1 MTPLRQRMIDAMLL
15 RGFAPRTQQAYCA
28 AVVALAKHFRRSP
41 ETLSAEQ
48 LQSYLLYLITEKKLA
63 YASVNQAACAFR
75 FIFGTVLR
83 WPEVRFDIP
92 MAKVPKRLPQ
102 ILSREEVTRLI
113 DAGATL
119 RGRTLLATAY
129 AAGLRVSEVCA
140 LQLTDIESAPDRMCL
155 KVRQGKG
162 SQPLGQRADRSV
174 DGAAHLLRRPRRCRH
189 PPRRRHPHLA
199 PRFRHSPAR
208 GRRGPADHSATPG
221 PWPHRNDHALS
232 ASGAQPAHRHHVP
245 SGTARPAATLS
256 ATDRA
261 AGRPSRGP
269 GRGVAPSRPGLS
281 RGSSLVG
288 CQGEGL
294 ARYRRVPN
302 RRPGRSCA
310 NLRRLRQHA
319 PRLSLLPQ
327 PSLPA
332 LPDARQGSLA
342 HRAPARG
349 VAGAVLPP
357 GVHLAP

>member
-162 SQPLGQRADRSV
+162 GQDRYTLLSPRLL
-174 DGAAHLLRRPRRCRH
+174 DTLRHYWCDHRPRQWLFPNPSGSAPIDQSTAQRIYCAARDAAGIPREGGIHTLRHAFATHLLEAGVDLPTIQRLLGHGHIGTTMRYLHLARSRLTGTTSPLELLD
-189 PPRRRHPHLA
+189 PPRR
-199 PRFRHSPAR
+199 
-208 GRRGPADHSATPG
+208 
-221 PWPHRNDHALS
+221 
-232 ASGAQPAHRHHVP
+232 
-245 SGTARPAATLS
+245 
-256 ATDRA
+256 
-261 AGRPSRGP
+261 
-269 GRGVAPSRPGLS
+269 
-281 RGSSLVG
+281 
-288 CQGEGL
+288 
-294 ARYRRVPN
+294 
-302 RRPGRSCA
+302 
-310 NLRRLRQHA
+310 
-319 PRLSLLPQ
+319 
-327 PSLPA
+327 
-332 LPDARQGSLA
+332 
-342 HRAPARG
+342 
-349 VAGAVLPP
+349 
-357 GVHLAP
+357 